1 MQGSNDAVRPASKD
15 RGWHTAA
22 LLSGLLLVAATMLGL
37 RDLALRLPL
46 AQWSAALLDPDLAD
60 TTQVLVHFTVMPRMA
75 VALLCGAGLGLAGVV
90 CQQVLR
96 NPLAEPTTLG
106 VSAGAGLALSIAT
119 LWAPELLDTGREW
132 VALAG
137 SASVTLLVF
146 GLAWN
151 RALSPVSL
159 VLAGLIVTLYCGAL
173 SSALALFHRDYLV
186 GIFLWGA
193 GFLTQ
198 QDWSAAAFL
207 APRLAAAV
215 ALIALMMRP
224 LTLLGLNDETARN
237 LGLGLTGIR
246 FSALAVAVA
255 LSAAVV
261 SVAGVIGFV
270 GLAAPA
276 LVAVAGARR
285 FRDRLIL
292 APFCGAGLLWLTD
305 ELVLLI
311 PSSYREVP
319 TGAVTALLGAPIL
332 LTLLPRLRVGTLW
345 HANSHSGAPRSQ
357 YPVRMILLGLSLLVL
372 MGWAAL
378 AFSYGPHGWRWG
390 GADEILQMLPW
401 RGPRTLAALSA
412 GAMLA
417 TAGALMQRMTGNPMA
432 SPEVLG
438 VASGAA
444 LGVIIALFTVDDPS
458 RILKMAA
465 GAAGGFAVLSGI
477 LMLGRRASFSPELL
491 LLAGVATSAVFGAF
505 VAVVMSTGDPRV
517 GVLLTWLAGSTY
529 QVEWTE
535 AVLAFCAAVTL
546 IAMTPLLARW
556 LDILP
561 LGDHSASALGLD
573 VGHSRILIMSLTAL
587 MTAAATLVVGPL
599 SFAGLLATHMAR
611 MLGLQRAVH
620 HVIGA
625 AIFGALV
632 MTFADWAGR
641 TIIYPYQ
648 LPAGLL
654 ATLFCSPYLMWLLQK
669 R

>member
-1 MQGSNDAVRPASKD
+1 MQGGNDARAASKD
-15 RGWHTAA
+15 HGWRTAA
-22 LLSGLLLVAATMLGL
+22 LLSGVLFVAAAMLAL
-37 RDLALRLPL
+37 RDLALRLPVE
-46 AQWSAALLDPDLAD
+46 QWSAALLDPDLAD
-60 TTQVLVHFTVMPRMA
+60 TRQVLVHYTVLPRMV

-106 VSAGAGLALSIAT
+106 VSAGAGLALSAAT
-119 LWAPELLDTGREW
+119 LWAPQLLVYGREW
-132 VALAG
+132 VALGG
-137 SASVTLLVF
+137 SVSVSLLVF
-146 GLAWN
+146 SLAWN
-151 RALSPVSL
+151 RAFSPVSL
-159 VLAGLIVTLYCGAL
+159 VLAGMIVTLYCGAL
-173 SSALALFHRDYLV
+173 SSALALFHREYLV

-198 QDWSAAAFL
+198 QDWSAVTFL
-207 APRLAAAV
+207 APRLAAAT
-215 ALIALMMRP
+215 ALIALMARP
-224 LTLLGLNDETARN
+224 LTLLGLDDESARN

-246 FSALAVAVA
+246 FAALAVAVA

-276 LVAVAGARR
+276 LVAIAGARR
-285 FRDRLIL
+285 FRDRLVL
-292 APFCGAGLLWLTD
+292 SPFCGAGLLWLTD

-311 PSSYREVP
+311 PAGYREIP
-319 TGAVTALLGAPIL
+319 TGAVTALLGAPML
-332 LTLLPRLRVGTLW
+332 LVLLPRLRTGTLW
-345 HANSHSGAPRSQ
+345 HSGPQSSAARNRS
-357 YPVRMILLGLSLLVL
+357 PVLVILVGLFVLALVS
-372 MGWAAL
+372 WAAL
-378 AFSYGPHGWRWG
+378 AFSYGPDGWQWG
-390 GADEILQMLPW
+390 NAAEIWQMLPW
-401 RGPRTLAALSA
+401 RGPRMLAALSA
-412 GAMLA
+412 GALLA
-417 TAGALMQRMTGNPMA
+417 AAGALMQRMTGNAMA

-444 LGVIIALFTVDDPS
+444 LGVIVALVVVEDPS
-458 RILKMAA
+458 RVLKVAA
-465 GAAGGFAVLSGI
+465 GAAGAFAVLAGI

-491 LLAGVATSAVFGAF
+491 LLAGVAMSAVFGAI
-505 VAVVMSTGDPRV
+505 VAVAMSTGDPRT

-535 AVLAFCAAVTL
+535 AVLVFCAAVTL
-546 IAMTPLLARW
+546 IAATPLLARW

-561 LGDHSASALGLD
+561 LGDHSAGGLGVD
-573 VGHSRILIMSLTAL
+573 VGHSRLLIMSLTAL

-611 MLGLQRAVH
+611 LIGLQRAMH

-625 AIFGALV
+625 AILGAMV
-632 MTFADWAGR
+632 MAFADWAGR

-654 ATLFCSPYLMWLLQK
+654 ATLVGSPYLMWLLYK